1 VNHYHKS
8 WTVTSL
14 RQEQDAMMREY
25 QDLHPNFANPDD
37 WSLATVLR
45 YHAAGRPRPGSSA

>member
-1 VNHYHKS
+1 
-8 WTVTSL
+8 
-14 RQEQDAMMREY
+14 MMREY